1 MLVLPATLGP
11 VAGCRFA
18 DVVNRRLP
26 FGLLSIASQA
36 DPHVFCPS
44 LSWSTMANG
53 KRNIYTYTLTS
64 RCNSIASIRTSPYVY
79 YSLVNPPPFLTMAH
93 SKQFMEYSNKKHLAS
108 SLKQALYYYCLVC
121 YNPFFSSFFFCFL
134 FFSFFNYHCYYLAI
148 QLNRNG
154 PSTRPQANA
163 LTNNQNNTQSS

>member
-108 SLKQALYYYCLVC
+108 SLKQALYYYCLCVLQPFLLFC
-121 YNPFFSSFFFCFL
+121 LLLLPFFFVFF
-134 FFSFFNYHCYYLAI
+134 
-148 QLNRNG
+148 
-154 PSTRPQANA
+154 
-163 LTNNQNNTQSS
+163 